1 MSLDAILDPVT
12 SRTNQ
17 CAVTANFNQLTP
29 FYAQSC
35 YVFSLHRLY
44 VIMVAKTYAP
54 KAHERMHSRSNKQ
67 LSCFVG
73 GGTVK

>member
-54 KAHERMHSRSNKQ
+54 KAHE
-67 LSCFVG
+67 
-73 GGTVK
+73 